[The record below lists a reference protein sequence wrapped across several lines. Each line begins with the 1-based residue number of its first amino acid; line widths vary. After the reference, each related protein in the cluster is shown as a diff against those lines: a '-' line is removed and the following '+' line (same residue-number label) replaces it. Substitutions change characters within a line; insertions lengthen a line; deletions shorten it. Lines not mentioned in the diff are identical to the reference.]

1 VPSAFPRG
9 RGCAVRIA
17 IDSWTLASRFRC
29 QGTYVYTQ
37 NLLREFKKIARHDT
51 GLSFS
56 LFASARNGNDAIHV
70 APEDRFELCSSALL
84 DHDRLWR
91 FGGAGI
97 SASRSHADVMF
108 VPTAATLPAGPV
120 PAVCTIHD
128 VTPITMP
135 SHSAPVSAMQRLLLK
150 GCSRFSRA
158 IITSSECSK
167 KDIVTHLGVPEEKVV
182 VIHDGCDQSLFNTD
196 PPEMAALA
204 AFHARLGIDKPYL
217 FHHGTIQPRKNLK
230 RLIQAFHLML
240 AENADLEFDLVLAGQ
255 RGWASDEVV
264 NAAAESRGR
273 GRVILAGMLDDPD
286 LALLIKG
293 ATLAVV
299 PSLYEGF
306 SLPMVEA
313 MACGVPT
320 IASNTSC
327 LPEISGNALA
337 YFDPLSVEAMAA
349 CLQAVL
355 RDSEFRR
362 HLSEKGINR
371 AREFTWERCAR
382 QTLAVLMKA
391 GQARP

>member
-1 VPSAFPRG
+1 M
-9 RGCAVRIA
+9 RIA
-17 IDSWTLASRFRC
+17 IDPWTLASRFRC

-37 NLLREFKKIARHDT
+37 NLLREFKKLARERA
-51 GLSFS
+51 GLRFS

-70 APEDRFELCSSALL
+70 APEDGFELRSSALL
-84 DHDRLWR
+84 DRDRIWR

-108 VPTAATLPAGPV
+108 IPTAATLPVGPV

-135 SHSAPVSAMQRLLLK
+135 SHSSAVSAMQRVLLK
-150 GCSRFSRA
+150 GCARFSHT

-167 KDIVTHLGVPEEKVV
+167 RDIVTHLGVPKEKIV

-196 PPEMAALA
+196 LPDMTVLAALR
-204 AFHARLGIDKPYL
+204 ARLGIEKPYL
-217 FHHGTIQPRKNLK
+217 LHHGTIQPRKNLK

-240 AENADLEFDLVLAGQ
+240 ADNADLDFDLVLIGQ
-255 RGWASDEVV
+255 LGWESNDIVS
-264 NAAAESRGR
+264 AAAMSSGR
-273 GRVILAGMLDDPD
+273 GRVVLAGIMGDSD

-293 ATLAVV
+293 ASLAVV

-327 LPEISGNALA
+327 LPEISGSALA
-337 YFDPLSVEAMAA
+337 YFDPLSVEDMAV
-349 CLQAVL
+349 CMQEVL
-355 RDSEFRR
+355 RDSDLRLCLR
-362 HLSEKGINR
+362 QNGINR
-371 AREFTWERCAR
+371 AREFSWERCAR
-382 QTLAVLMKA
+382 QTLKVLMTA
-391 GQARP
+391 GQASRN

>member
-1 VPSAFPRG
+1 VK
-9 RGCAVRIA
+9 VA

-37 NLLREFKKIARHDT
+37 NLLREFKKIARQRAEVR
-51 GLSFS
+51 FS
-56 LFASARNGNDAIHV
+56 VFASARHGNDAIHI
-70 APEDRFELCSSALL
+70 APEDRFELRSSALL

-91 FGGAGI
+91 FGGAGL

-108 VPTAATLPAGPV
+108 IPTAATLPIGPV
-120 PAVCTIHD
+120 PVVCTIHD

-135 SHSAPVSAMQRLLLK
+135 SHSAPVSAMQRVLLK
-150 GCSRFSRA
+150 GCARFSHA

-167 KDIVTHLGVPEEKVV
+167 RDIVARLGVSEEKIV
-182 VIHDGCDQSLFNTD
+182 VIHDGCDHSLFNTD
-196 PPEMAALA
+196 PADMAALGDLR
-204 AFHARLGIDKPYL
+204 HRLGIEKPYL
-217 FHHGTIQPRKNLK
+217 LHHGTIQPRKNLK

-240 AENADLEFDLVLAGQ
+240 ANNADLDFDLVLAG
-255 RGWASDEVV
+255 RLGWASDEIV
-264 NAAAESRGR
+264 NAAAERSSR
-273 GRVILAGMLDDPD
+273 GRVILTGMLDDSD

-337 YFDPLSVEAMAA
+337 YFDPLSVEDMATSMET
-349 CLQAVL
+349 LL
-355 RDSEFRR
+355 RDSELRSR
-362 HLSEKGINR
+362 VSEKGITR
-371 AREFTWERCAR
+371 AREFTWERCAQ
-382 QTLAVLMKA
+382 QTLEVLMNA
-391 GQARP
+391 GQAGRN